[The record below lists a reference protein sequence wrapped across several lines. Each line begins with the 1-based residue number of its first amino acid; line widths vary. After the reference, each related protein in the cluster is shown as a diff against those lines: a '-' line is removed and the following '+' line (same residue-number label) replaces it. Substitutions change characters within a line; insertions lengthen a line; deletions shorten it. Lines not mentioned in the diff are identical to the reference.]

1 MGGFLSSIMERWGKF
16 YRRSSIQVILSLSF
30 TAVAVAGMIFLGLTL
45 FLRFS
50 ASNNAQLAKNSQ
62 RVLAQVNLNLDAYL
76 RGMMRVS
83 DTMYY
88 RVIKNADLESDS
100 LDAQM
105 ALLYESNRDSLV
117 SIAVFAQSGEL
128 VSATPLAT
136 LKKSVSPQRQDWFA
150 AAVDRIE
157 NLHFS
162 TPHVQNLFEDPD
174 YRYRW
179 VVSLSRQVELT
190 RAGSIEGGVL
200 LVDMSFSGIEQI
212 CKDVELASSDG
223 YLYLID
229 GDGEIIYHP
238 RQQLIYAGLLEE
250 NNRTAAGYEDGSHA
264 ETFGGAKR
272 QVTVK
277 TVGYTG
283 WKLVGVVPADNIW
296 DNYGQLLLFFLFVVL
311 FSIFLL
317 VFVNLHLSERISVP
331 IKTLERAVKE
341 LEAGREEGDIDVSG
355 PYEIEHLGH
364 SIRSMVS
371 TMRHLMDDIIEQE
384 AQKRRSELDVLQ
396 SQINPHFLY
405 NTLDSVVWMT
415 ENGRTDEAILM
426 VTSLA
431 RFFRISL
438 SRGSNIIPI
447 ADELEHARHYLTIQ
461 KMRYKNKF
469 SAVIAA
475 EDGVEGLYTIKLIVQ
490 PILENAIYHGMAYA
504 DGDGEI
510 AVRARRD
517 GEDVVIEVADNGP
530 GMPEETVER
539 LLDQS
544 YAAAPGTKGS
554 GIGLR
559 NVHQRIRLT
568 FGEEYGLAIHSE
580 PDAGTTVCIRLPVL
594 EGPEAAAVRREG
606 EAGSTGPCCRCLFWW
621 PWAWGCSSPWWPL
634 TSPAV
639 RTPSCWRSQSSSGR
653 RTALAGRRPDR
664 AWSRPPP
671 TWGPSC
677 AFSP

>member
-88 RVIKNADLESDS
+88 RVIKNADLDSDS

-136 LKKSVSPQRQDWFA
+136 LKKSVAPQRQDWFA

-162 TPHVQNLFEDPD
+162 PPHVQNLFEDPD

-341 LEAGREEGDIDVSG
+341 LEAGREEVDIDVSG
-355 PYEIEHLGH
+355 PYEIERLGH

-510 AVRARRD
+510 TVRARRD

-606 EAGSTGPCCRCLFWW
+606 EA
-621 PWAWGCSSPWWPL
+621 
-634 TSPAV
+634 
-639 RTPSCWRSQSSSGR
+639 
-653 RTALAGRRPDR
+653 
-664 AWSRPPP
+664 
-671 TWGPSC
+671 
-677 AFSP
+677 

>member
-88 RVIKNADLESDS
+88 RVIKNADLDSDS

-136 LKKSVSPQRQDWFA
+136 LKKSVFPQRQDWFA

-341 LEAGREEGDIDVSG
+341 LEAGREEVDIDVSG

-510 AVRARRD
+510 TVRARRD

-606 EAGSTGPCCRCLFWW
+606 EA
-621 PWAWGCSSPWWPL
+621 
-634 TSPAV
+634 
-639 RTPSCWRSQSSSGR
+639 
-653 RTALAGRRPDR
+653 
-664 AWSRPPP
+664 
-671 TWGPSC
+671 
-677 AFSP
+677 

>member
-88 RVIKNADLESDS
+88 RVIKNADLDSDS

-341 LEAGREEGDIDVSG
+341 LEAGREEVDIDVSG

-510 AVRARRD
+510 TVRARRD

-530 GMPEETVER
+530 GMPEEMVER

-606 EAGSTGPCCRCLFWW
+606 EA
-621 PWAWGCSSPWWPL
+621 
-634 TSPAV
+634 
-639 RTPSCWRSQSSSGR
+639 
-653 RTALAGRRPDR
+653 
-664 AWSRPPP
+664 
-671 TWGPSC
+671 
-677 AFSP
+677 

>member
-105 ALLYESNRDSLV
+105 ALLYENNRDSLV

-341 LEAGREEGDIDVSG
+341 LEAGREEVDIDVSG
-355 PYEIEHLGH
+355 PYEIERLGH

-606 EAGSTGPCCRCLFWW
+606 EA
-621 PWAWGCSSPWWPL
+621 
-634 TSPAV
+634 
-639 RTPSCWRSQSSSGR
+639 
-653 RTALAGRRPDR
+653 
-664 AWSRPPP
+664 
-671 TWGPSC
+671 
-677 AFSP
+677 

>member
-88 RVIKNADLESDS
+88 RVIKNADLDSDS

-136 LKKSVSPQRQDWFA
+136 LKKSVAPQRQDWFA

-341 LEAGREEGDIDVSG
+341 LEAGREEVDIDVSG

-490 PILENAIYHGMAYA
+490 PILENAIYHGVAYA
-504 DGDGEI
+504 DGDGEV

-606 EAGSTGPCCRCLFWW
+606 EA
-621 PWAWGCSSPWWPL
+621 
-634 TSPAV
+634 
-639 RTPSCWRSQSSSGR
+639 
-653 RTALAGRRPDR
+653 
-664 AWSRPPP
+664 
-671 TWGPSC
+671 
-677 AFSP
+677 

>member
-88 RVIKNADLESDS
+88 RVIKNADLDSDS

-105 ALLYESNRDSLV
+105 ALLYENNRDSLV

-341 LEAGREEGDIDVSG
+341 LEAGREEVDIDVSG

-510 AVRARRD
+510 TVRARRD

-606 EAGSTGPCCRCLFWW
+606 EA
-621 PWAWGCSSPWWPL
+621 
-634 TSPAV
+634 
-639 RTPSCWRSQSSSGR
+639 
-653 RTALAGRRPDR
+653 
-664 AWSRPPP
+664 
-671 TWGPSC
+671 
-677 AFSP
+677 